1 MTRIPGPNPT
11 AMGFVLCGGGSR
23 RMGRDKATLAID
35 GVPMARRVAEALID
49 AGLHDVVAVGGDP
62 SLGPELGL
70 PHVEDRRP
78 GEGPLGGIITAL
90 EVAGP
95 EASAVILSCDLVAPS
110 PEAIRHVLAVRQR
123 ADADA
128 AVPIAGGRRQWM
140 HAAWHGRVGAIL
152 WDVFESG
159 ERSVVGAVLGLRMVT
174 IDDVAVAALAD
185 ADTPDDLPTGV
196 RD

>member
-1 MTRIPGPNPT
+1 MTRTPDPT
-11 AMGFVLCGGGSR
+11 PITTGFVLCGGASR
-23 RMGRDKATLAID
+23 RMGRDKATLAVD
-35 GVPMARRVAEALID
+35 GVPMARRVAEALFD

-62 SLGPELGL
+62 SLGRELGL
-70 PHVEDRRP
+70 SHVEDRWP

-90 EVAGP
+90 DVAGP
-95 EASAVILSCDLVAPS
+95 EASAVILSCDLLAPS
-110 PEAIRHVLAVRQR
+110 PEAVRHVLAIRAR

-128 AVPIAGGRRQWM
+128 AVPVAAGRRQWM
-140 HAAWHGRVGAIL
+140 HAAWHGRVRTIL
-152 WDVFESG
+152 GDVFESG

-174 IDDVAVAALAD
+174 VDDVAVAALAD